1 MTKQDKLLLLIRQ
14 VMVTPKRL
22 TRKCTECRDG
32 MMEGELQAIPNEMPL
47 SSYQKIVPADYM
59 PEIMKKHRFYK
70 IFICNNCGYLK
81 IFFA

>member
-1 MTKQDKLLLLIRQ
+1 
-14 VMVTPKRL
+14 MVTPKRL

-32 MMEGELQAIPNEMPL
+32 LMEGELQPIPDEIPL
-47 SSYQKIVPADYM
+47 SSYQKIAPVDYI

-70 IFICNNCGYLK
+70 VFICNNCGYLK